1 MKEVTL
7 FKMTFLLGRGKYYT
21 KYKKKKTEDED
32 EEMTCPE
39 IDCVG

>member
-21 KYKKKKTEDED
+21 KYKKKSEDED